1 MKILHTKVYNFYG
14 AFRGMRNPLESWD
27 KSDSQWHANNE
38 NGFII
43 GQKDLKLA
51 HNLIKAGSSDSKF
64 LRQIFVCA
72 DVTAP
77 LYWYSEYDTYKVG
90 TVANSTSKMHKL
102 ATTPI
107 SIDYFQ
113 MDDFNNVEME
123 SLVDVQQYWDQTI
136 AYLEE
141 LRQAYLN
148 TKDIRYWKELIRVLP
163 ESWLQTRTV
172 TLNYANLR
180 NMYFQ
185 RKNHKLTEW
194 HTFCNWIE
202 KLPYATDLITYTG

>member
-1 MKILHTKVYNFYG
+1 
-14 AFRGMRNPLESWD
+14 
-27 KSDSQWHANNE
+27 
-38 NGFII
+38 
-43 GQKDLKLA
+43 
-51 HNLIKAGSSDSKF
+51 
-64 LRQIFVCA
+64 
-72 DVTAP
+72 
-77 LYWYSEYDTYKVG
+77 
-90 TVANSTSKMHKL
+90 
-102 ATTPI
+102 
-107 SIDYFQ
+107 